1 MQGSVHCKKINK
13 DGIDVR
19 IMQLRNS
26 KCGLIFTRFY
36 INYMGDELHVYG
48 FMELTI
54 ILIVCVKKQHYNI
67 TATDH

>member
-13 DGIDVR
+13 DGIDVG

-36 INYMGDELHVYG
+36 INYTGDELHVYG
-48 FMELTI
+48 FMEN
-54 ILIVCVKKQHYNI
+54 Y
-67 TATDH
+67 

>member
-19 IMQLRNS
+19 IMQQ
-26 KCGLIFTRFY
+26 CGLIFTGFY

-48 FMELTI
+48 FMED
-54 ILIVCVKKQHYNI
+54 Y
-67 TATDH
+67 

>member
-1 MQGSVHCKKINK
+1 MEEYFINNARKCTLKKINK

-48 FMELTI
+48 FMEN
-54 ILIVCVKKQHYNI
+54 Y
-67 TATDH
+67 

>member
-13 DGIDVR
+13 GGIDVR

-48 FMELTI
+48 FM
-54 ILIVCVKKQHYNI
+54 KNY
-67 TATDH
+67 

>member
-1 MQGSVHCKKINK
+1 MCGRVFYKQCKEVYIVKKINK

-48 FMELTI
+48 FM
-54 ILIVCVKKQHYNI
+54 KNY
-67 TATDH
+67 